1 MLTFDNGVLGVL
13 PIIFGIY
20 LKEARGDSWCK
31 VLNLAL
37 EFNDGGNKQWNL
49 LCIKICMLPYMA
61 WEHLIPNL

>member
-1 MLTFDNGVLGVL
+1 
-13 PIIFGIY
+13 